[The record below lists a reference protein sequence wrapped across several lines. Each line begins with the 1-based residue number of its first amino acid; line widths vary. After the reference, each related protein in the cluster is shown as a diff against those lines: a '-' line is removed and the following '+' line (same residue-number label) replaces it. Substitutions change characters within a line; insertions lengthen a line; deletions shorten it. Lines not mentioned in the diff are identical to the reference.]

1 MLPAIEFAEK
11 TDPGR
16 DPDKQVN
23 EDASAYRETAIGH
36 LSVVCDGMG
45 GHQGG
50 REASHAALATIIEL
64 VSQASPGDNAAI
76 VLGEAIREANRR
88 VYALTPPEMQRA
100 RAGSTVVAILLHAEG
115 TEVAHVGD
123 SRVYLLHEAQ
133 IFQVTKDHSAVQQLV
148 DRGVITPAQA
158 IGHPNANQITRAL
171 GMFPE
176 VDVEVRQE
184 PVRHL
189 VGDAFVL
196 CSDGLSDLV
205 EPSEVLDVVGTVS
218 AEQAT
223 GKLID
228 LANARGGHDNITVQI
243 LRAKESADV
252 QQSALPR
259 TLTGT
264 TVPETDRS
272 SDKTEIG
279 APLPSPSG
287 TTMPPPAQPLVQ
299 QAPPIPPAGPPAPA
313 VRRGSVGMRRELLAA
328 IAIGVVALLVLGSV
342 VLALLQMQHRQ
353 RSLRAPVDHNPPPTT
368 SPS

>member
-50 REASHAALATIIEL
+50 REASHAAIATIIEL
-64 VSQASPGDNAAI
+64 VSRAVPGDDAAAT
-76 VLGEAIREANRR
+76 LGDAIREANRR

-100 RAGSTVVAILLHAEG
+100 RAGSTVVAVLLHSEG
-115 TEVAHVGD
+115 TEIAHVGD

-205 EPSEVLDVVGTVS
+205 EPSEILDVVGTVS

-252 QQSALPR
+252 QQSMLPK
-259 TLTGT
+259 TVTGT

-272 SDKTEIG
+272 SDMKTEIG
-279 APLPSPSG
+279 APLPEPSG
-287 TTMPPPAQPLVQ
+287 TTMPAPQLAQPV
-299 QAPPIPPAGPPAPA
+299 PIPPAPSTLSIAAP
-313 VRRGSVGMRRELLAA
+313 RGVSVGMRRELVAA
-328 IAIGVVALLVLGSV
+328 IAIALVALLVLASV
-342 VLALLQMQHRQ
+342 VLALLQMQQRQ
-353 RSLRAPVDHNPPPTT
+353 RALRPSIDNSPPPAA
-368 SPS
+368 SSN